1 MATDIVPPL
10 APLAAPALFG
20 GWFLVFLFVRLFT
33 EYSIGP
39 DAVASRSFDW
49 SRFAVESRNVPM
61 DRIQG
66 VEVERHG
73 LLRRILGYGSVILK
87 TSALEGELVLRD
99 VTAPDRLAAEI
110 GRLREAGTRREEG
123 RGRETL
129 RRSLEGSTLAAGAPR
144 LVRSAR
150 PAAPAGPSGD
160 IRFRKSLAVLT
171 ARLFLPVL
179 LMLLPLIAADSLAA
193 LFPGTEGPSPG
204 LIRLAALLPLFW
216 AWYVFEDWRND
227 SFRVSG
233 GYAVDLYRKPL
244 GLKESRSQVDL
255 ASVQNI
261 RTEQKGPFPVL
272 FRFGDVVLV
281 TAGGASDTVF
291 RNVSRPWMVQQTLF
305 QAREEGLRRLEESR
319 MEERRE
325 DFLRF
330 AEALDQIR
338 TG

>member
-1 MATDIVPPL
+1 M
-10 APLAAPALFG
+10 
-20 GWFLVFLFVRLFT
+20 
-33 EYSIGP
+33 
-39 DAVASRSFDW
+39 
-49 SRFAVESRNVPM
+49 
-61 DRIQG
+61 
-66 VEVERHG
+66 
-73 LLRRILGYGSVILK
+73 
-87 TSALEGELVLRD
+87 
-99 VTAPDRLAAEI
+99 
-110 GRLREAGTRREEG
+110 
-123 RGRETL
+123 
-129 RRSLEGSTLAAGAPR
+129 
-144 LVRSAR
+144 
-150 PAAPAGPSGD
+150 
-160 IRFRKSLAVLT
+160 
-171 ARLFLPVL
+171 
-179 LMLLPLIAADSLAA
+179 
-193 LFPGTEGPSPG
+193 
-204 LIRLAALLPLFW
+204 
-216 AWYVFEDWRND
+216 
-227 SFRVSG
+227 SG